1 MNGGVGSRF
10 LACLVVLCSF
20 VAFRPAA
27 ADAGRLPLLG
37 DGAYL
42 ERVYGTLEP
51 GQGAHGWT
59 FRLRDTFEGGADR
72 LLELLPSSTLE
83 DMVRRFD
90 SMPSGGQARFEIS
103 GRVTA
108 YRNVNALLPLMA
120 VPVLEFPARSAR
132 PAMRPPGAV
141 LALAPVPAPDSAQ
154 EPTPGVRPSS
164 ERLAFASRWMSL
176 ALAPS
181 ADEAARPAGDVRSAD
196 VERALE
202 AAVGEIPRSM
212 DMTAASADAERRA
225 SLDAPRGG
233 GVDPLRERPWLESDQ
248 SVQDR
253 LGVVTR
259 DPVTGGWRFVFESS
273 RGDFGERDATL
284 LPCATLER
292 LERQARS
299 RPDAF
304 TVVLSGVVSRY
315 QGRAYLLPTS
325 FSAPAAG
332 KGLGR

>member
-1 MNGGVGSRF
+1 MIEGLGSRF
-10 LACLVVLCSF
+10 AACLAVLILVVPSRSL
-20 VAFRPAA
+20 A
-27 ADAGRLPLLG
+27 ADAERLPLLG

-42 ERVYGTLEP
+42 ERVHGTLEP
-51 GQGAHGWT
+51 GQAGRGWT

-72 LLELLPSSTLE
+72 VMELLPSTTLE

-90 SMPSGGQARFEIS
+90 SMPSGGEARFEVS

-120 VPVLEFPARSAR
+120 VPVLEFPVRSAR

-141 LALAPVPAPDSAQ
+141 LAAAPEPALDQALMPV
-154 EPTPGVRPSS
+154 PGVRPSS

-176 ALAPS
+176 ALAPPPPG
-181 ADEAARPAGDVRSAD
+181 AAAPEGDVRSAD
-196 VERALE
+196 IERALE

-212 DMTAASADAERRA
+212 DMTAASAEAERRA
-225 SLDAPRGG
+225 GLDATAGG
-233 GVDPLRERPWLESDQ
+233 GVDPLRQRPWLESDQ

-273 RGDFGERDATL
+273 RGDWGERDATL

-299 RPDAF
+299 RPEAV
-304 TVVLSGVVSRY
+304 TVVISGVVSRY

-325 FSAPAAG
+325 FSVPAAG

>member
-1 MNGGVGSRF
+1 MRIAAGSRF
-10 LACLVVLCSF
+10 LTCLVLLGGIAPCWPV
-20 VAFRPAA
+20 A
-27 ADAGRLPLLG
+27 ADVGRRPLLG

-51 GQGAHGWT
+51 AQGGRGWT
-59 FRLRDTFEGGADR
+59 FRLRDAFEGEADR
-72 LLELLPSSTLE
+72 VLEVLPCSTLE

-90 SMPSGGQARFEIS
+90 SMPSGGQARFEVS

-120 VPVLEFPARSAR
+120 IPVLEFPSRSAR

-141 LALAPVPAPDSAQ
+141 LAAAPEPAPDPAS
-154 EPTPGVRPSS
+154 EPAAGVRPSS
-164 ERLAFASRWMSL
+164 ERLAFASRWMPL
-176 ALAPS
+176 AITSSP
-181 ADEAARPAGDVRSAD
+181 DGAAMPDGEVRSAD
-196 VERALE
+196 IERALE

-212 DMTAASADAERRA
+212 DMTAAAAEAERRA
-225 SLDAPRGG
+225 GLDATQGG
-233 GVDPLRERPWLESDQ
+233 GVDPLRRRPWLESDQ

-304 TVVLSGVVSRY
+304 TVVISGVVSRY